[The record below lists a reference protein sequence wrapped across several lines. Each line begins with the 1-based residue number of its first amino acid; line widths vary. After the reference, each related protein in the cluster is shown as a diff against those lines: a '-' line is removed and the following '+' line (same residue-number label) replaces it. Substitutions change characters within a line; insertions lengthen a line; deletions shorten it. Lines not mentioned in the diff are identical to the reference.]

1 MSDNSQV
8 FQDKNI
14 FETAIKLSLLALIG
28 YFTFLIL
35 KPFIGIV
42 VWAII
47 IAVTIN
53 PLITLGENRLKMSRT
68 KVSVYFT
75 IMVIVLI
82 LLPAIGMAVSL
93 SDILQTLFEQLKA
106 GTIALPEPNKK
117 VAAWPFIGPKIFAAW
132 TEASHNLQGFL
143 LSHKEEAVSIA
154 KTSLSAIGSGI
165 VAVIAF
171 MIAMAIAAVFTST
184 AHDSN
189 IFVNTLARRL
199 AGKKGVEWAYL
210 STMTIRSVV
219 HGVIGIALIQATV
232 GYIGFV
238 LFHIPLPILWAFLIL
253 LIAIAQ
259 LPAIIVLILPLI
271 YVFSTADT
279 TTAIGFTIFSI
290 VLGLSDNVL
299 KPLLLGRGVD
309 APMLV
314 VLIGA
319 IGGLLI
325 WGLLGLFIGAVLLA
339 VAYKLFMAW
348 LMSEANDMEISS
360 EDICKLEA

>member
-1 MSDNSQV
+1 MSENSQL

-42 VWAII
+42 VWAVI

-53 PLITLGENRLKMSRT
+53 PLITLGEKRLKISRT

-75 IMVIVLI
+75 LAVIILI
-82 LLPAIGMAVSL
+82 LLPAIGLAVSL
-93 SDILQTLFEQLKA
+93 GDTFQTLFGQLKA
-106 GTIALPEPNKK
+106 GTLALPKPSEK
-117 VAAWPFIGPKIFAAW
+117 VLTWPFIGTKIFAVW
-132 TEASHNLQGFL
+132 NEASINLNDFII
-143 LSHKEEAVSIA
+143 SHKDEVVSIA
-154 KTSLSAIGSGI
+154 KTVLSAIGSGI
-165 VAVIAF
+165 VAVMAF
-171 MIAMAIAAVFTST
+171 MGSMAIAAVFTST
-184 AHDSN
+184 SEESN
-189 IFVNTLARRL
+189 AFVKTLAGRL
-199 AGKKGVEWAYL
+199 AGDKGVEWAYL

-219 HGVIGIALIQATV
+219 QGVIGIALIQSIA

-238 LFHIPLPILWAFLIL
+238 WFDIPLPILWAFLIL

-271 YVFSTADT
+271 YVFSTANT
-279 TTAIGFTIFSI
+279 TTAIAFTIFSI

-319 IGGLLI
+319 IGGLLV

-348 LMSEANDMEISS
+348 LMGDAKEIVTL
-360 EDICKLEA
+360 EDSK